1 MFRPEFLLDGASDAS
16 LTVCLAHGAGA
27 PMDSPFMQAF
37 AEGIAA
43 AGLRAARFEFPYM
56 AERRQ
61 NGIKK
66 PPDRGPVLID
76 AWQVAIKALGAEKLV
91 IGGKSLGGRI
101 ASMVADGMGVRGLVC
116 LGYPFHA
123 PGKETD
129 PLRVR
134 HLNNLNTPTLICQ
147 GTRDPFGGRDEVV
160 SYRLSPAVRVAWVE
174 DGDHGFKPRKKLGL
188 SERDNWDR
196 AIATVVSFV
205 MAL

>member
-1 MFRPEFLLDGASDAS
+1 MLGIVIGVWAVITLVAIGEGASHDA
-16 LTVCLAHGAGA
+16 
-27 PMDSPFMQAF
+27 Q
-37 AEGIAA
+37 E
-43 AGLRAARFEFPYM
+43 
-56 AERRQ
+56 
-61 NGIKK
+61 
-66 PPDRGPVLID
+66 
-76 AWQVAIKALGAEKLV
+76 AIKALGAEKLV

-134 HLNNLNTPTLICQ
+134 HLNDLNTPTLICQ
-147 GTRDPFGGRDEVV
+147 GTRDPFGGRNEII
-160 SYRLSPAVRVAWVE
+160 SYRLSPTIRVAWLE

-188 SERDNWDR
+188 TERENWDH

-205 MAL
+205 KAL